1 MTSPRGGHGSA
12 DGSFGRSAGNAA
24 ARGGL
29 LVIIAVL
36 IGLFLLRQ
44 GLDDEGAIVSVG
56 SDDTSAEESTDTGSD
71 DDAGT
76 DGSDDGTG
84 SADDGTESTASTTS
98 STLLPSRPAA
108 EIKVKV
114 ANATTSE
121 AGIAGEAVNFL
132 ITQGF
137 NALSPKNARD
147 EVRPIMA
154 SAVHYLPGWESEAV
168 AVATAFGVDPATT
181 VAIATETTND
191 IVESMDDATIL
202 VVLGDDGVIRA
213 R

>member
-1 MTSPRGGHGSA
+1 MTAPRGSHGSP

-29 LVIIAVL
+29 LVLIAVL

-44 GLDDEGAIVSVG
+44 GLDDEGAIIDIG
-56 SDDTSAEESTDTGSD
+56 DGDTTEESS
-71 DDAGT
+71 DDAGGT
-76 DGSDDGTG
+76 SPEDGTDDDT
-84 SADDGTESTASTTS
+84 SADDGTSTPTSTTS
-98 STLLPSRPAA
+98 STLLPARPPA

-114 ANATTSE
+114 ANATTAE
-121 AGIAGEAVNFL
+121 AGIAGEAVNYL

-147 EVRPIMA
+147 EVRPIEV
-154 SAVHYLPGWESEAV
+154 SAIHFLPGWESEAV
-168 AVATAFGVDPATT
+168 AVAVAFAVDPATT
-181 VAIATETTND
+181 VSIATETTND
-191 IVESMDDATIL
+191 IVDSMDDATIL
-202 VVLGDDGVIRA
+202 VVLGDDQVIRA

>member
-1 MTSPRGGHGSA
+1 MTSPRGSHAAA

-44 GLDDEGAIVSVG
+44 GLDDSGTVIDVGAG
-56 SDDTSAEESTDTGSD
+56 DTSTDVTID
-71 DDAGT
+71 DAAGAGT
-76 DGSDDGTG
+76 DGAADDASSTDDGT
-84 SADDGTESTASTTS
+84 TAPVSTTS
-98 STLLPSRPAA
+98 STLLPARPNA

-114 ANATTSE
+114 ANATTAE
-121 AGIAGEAVNFL
+121 AGIAGAAVNFL

-147 EVRPIMA
+147 EVRPIVE
-154 SAVHYLPGWESEAV
+154 SVIYFLPGDESEAV

-191 IVESMDDATIL
+191 IVDSWDDATIL